1 MELHSP
7 IYLLFLLP
15 AVCVAALLRRPT
27 GRLLLFLALSYC
39 FYLSWSAVF
48 ILLLVGS
55 SLVNFLMGRLLSR
68 KRHPYVL
75 CFGIAVNI
83 LILLFAR
90 NAGTFLSSLFFPES
104 IPGVLLPVGV
114 SFYTF
119 QALGCLIDIYRGFDK
134 KPTLL
139 EFLVFMAF
147 WPVVLS
153 GPICRLPEMLPQF
166 RKPTVTWDRGSEGVQ
181 RIVLGLFMKVVLA
194 DSLAQ
199 GVDNQGGV
207 NWGFDQVQT
216 WNPIDIVSL
225 SFGYGLQ
232 LFFDFAGYSH
242 IAIGS
247 ALLVGIGLRENFKSP
262 FGATS
267 PSDFWGRWHIS
278 LSSWIRDYV
287 FFPLAARKRN
297 QGWRLLAVIVA
308 MVVFGAWHGLAAT
321 FLIWGLYHGLLLAS
335 QRMLSKN
342 SLNSIRRVPA
352 LGWALTFILINLG
365 WILFRSGSLEQAGR
379 MYAALFSTGQPA
391 SLAIVF
397 HVMVIVLFGGHLLL
411 LFLRLPFINWI
422 ESERGQQIRRLVS
435 PAFFAAIFLLTLA
448 WGEGESPFVYVQF

>member
-15 AVCVAALLRRPT
+15 AVSVVALVRRPN

-48 ILLLVGS
+48 IFLLVGS
-55 SLVNFLMGRLLSR
+55 SLVNFLMGRLLYR
-68 KRHPYVL
+68 NRHPWVL
-75 CFGIAVNI
+75 CFGIALNI

-90 NAGTFLSSLFFPES
+90 NAGTLLTSLFSPLS

-147 WPVVLS
+147 WPLVLS

-166 RKPTVTWDRGSEGVQ
+166 RKPIAAWSHASEGIQ

-194 DSLAQ
+194 DSLAH

-216 WNPIDIVSL
+216 WNPMDIVSL

-242 IAIGS
+242 VAIGS
-247 ALLVGIGLRENFKSP
+247 ALLVGIRLRENFNSP
-262 FGATS
+262 FGAIS
-267 PSDFWGRWHIS
+267 PSDFWSRWHMS

-287 FFPLAARKRN
+287 FFPLAARRSN
-297 QGWRLLAVIVA
+297 QGWRLFAVIIA
-308 MVVFGAWHGLAAT
+308 MVIFGAWHGLAAT
-321 FLIWGLYHGLLLAS
+321 FMLWGLYHGLLLVGQRTLGKNPPNPIRPAS
-335 QRMLSKN
+335 
-342 SLNSIRRVPA
+342 A

-379 MYAALFSTGQPA
+379 MYAGLFSTGQPA
-391 SLAIVF
+391 SMATVF
-397 HVMVIVLFGGHLLL
+397 HLLVLVLFGGHLLL
-411 LFLRLPFINWI
+411 LFLRLPFINWA
-422 ESERGQQIRRLVS
+422 ESERGRQICRLVS
-435 PAFFAAIFLLTLA
+435 PAFFAAVFLLTLA
-448 WGEGESPFVYVQF
+448 WGEGGSPFVYVQF

>member
-15 AVCVAALLRRPT
+15 AVSVTAFTRRPT

-39 FYLSWSAVF
+39 FYLSWSPVF

-55 SLVNFLMGRLLSR
+55 SLVNFLMGRLLYRNRRSW
-68 KRHPYVL
+68 VL
-75 CFGIAVNI
+75 CFGIVVNI
-83 LILLFAR
+83 LILLLAR
-90 NAGTFLSSLFFPES
+90 NAGAFLTSLFGPAS

-134 KPTLL
+134 KATLL

-166 RKPTVTWDRGSEGVQ
+166 RKPTSAWNHGSEGIQ

-199 GVDNQGGV
+199 GVYNQGGV

-216 WNPIDIVSL
+216 WNPMDIVSL
-225 SFGYGLQ
+225 SLGYGLQ

-242 IAIGS
+242 HCDRVRPAGWNTPQGELQVS
-247 ALLVGIGLRENFKSP
+247 LWGDLSKRLLG
-262 FGATS
+262 
-267 PSDFWGRWHIS
+267 
-278 LSSWIRDYV
+278 
-287 FFPLAARKRN
+287 PLAHVSLVLDPRL
-297 QGWRLLAVIVA
+297 RLLSPGDPTKEPWMASSCRHCR
-308 MVVFGAWHGLAAT
+308 HGGLWSLA
-321 FLIWGLYHGLLLAS
+321 
-335 QRMLSKN
+335 
-342 SLNSIRRVPA
+342 
-352 LGWALTFILINLG
+352 
-365 WILFRSGSLEQAGR
+365 RSGSHFSALGPLSRTGFGR
-379 MYAALFSTGQPA
+379 SEDAQQELSELDPA
-391 SLAIVF
+391 SSCSGMGPDFHPHQLGMDSLPIRESGTGRENVCRSVF
-397 HVMVIVLFGGHLLL
+397 NRAARESGCRFSPSGH
-411 LFLRLPFINWI
+411 R
-422 ESERGQQIRRLVS
+422 
-435 PAFFAAIFLLTLA
+435 AF
-448 WGEGESPFVYVQF
+448 

>member
-15 AVCVAALLRRPT
+15 AVFVTTLVRRPT

-55 SLVNFLMGRLLSR
+55 SLVNFLMGRLLYR
-68 KRHPYVL
+68 NRHPWVL

-83 LILLFAR
+83 LILLFPR
-90 NAGTFLSSLFFPES
+90 NAGSFLASLFSQAS

-119 QALGCLIDIYRGFDK
+119 QALGCLIDIYRGFGK

-166 RKPTVTWDRGSEGVQ
+166 RKLTAAWDHGSEGIQ

-207 NWGFDQVQT
+207 NWGFDQVQI
-216 WNPIDIVSL
+216 WNPMDVVSL

-232 LFFDFAGYSH
+232 LFFDFAAYSH

-247 ALLVGIGLRENFKSP
+247 ALLVGIRLRENFRSP

-267 PSDFWGRWHIS
+267 PSGFWGRWHMS

-287 FFPLAARKRN
+287 FFPLAARRRN
-297 QGWRLLAVIVA
+297 PGWRLLAVIVA

-321 FLIWGLYHGLLLAS
+321 FLLWGLYHGLLLAG

-342 SLNSIRRVPA
+342 SPNSIRPA
-352 LGWALTFILINLG
+352 PAVGWALTFILINFG
-365 WILFRSGSLEQAGR
+365 WILFRSGSLQQAGR
-379 MYAALFSTGQPA
+379 MYAGLFSIGQPA
-391 SLAIVF
+391 SLATVF
-397 HVMVIVLFGGHLLL
+397 HLLVIVLFSGYLLL
-411 LFLRLPFINWI
+411 LFLRLPFINWA
-422 ESERGQQIRRLVS
+422 ESERGRQIRRLAS
-435 PAFFAAIFLLTLA
+435 PAFFTAIFLLTLA
-448 WGEGESPFVYVQF
+448 WGEGESPFVYVRF

>member
-15 AVCVAALLRRPT
+15 AVSVVALVRRPN

-48 ILLLVGS
+48 IFLLVGS
-55 SLVNFLMGRLLSR
+55 SLVNFLMGRLLYR
-68 KRHPYVL
+68 NRHPWVL
-75 CFGIAVNI
+75 CFGIALNI

-90 NAGTFLSSLFFPES
+90 NAGTLLTSLFSPLS

-147 WPVVLS
+147 WPLVLS

-166 RKPTVTWDRGSEGVQ
+166 RKPIAAWNHASEGIQ

-194 DSLAQ
+194 DSLAH

-216 WNPIDIVSL
+216 WSPMDIVSL

-247 ALLVGIGLRENFKSP
+247 ALLVGIRLRENFNSP
-262 FGATS
+262 FGAIS
-267 PSDFWGRWHIS
+267 PSDFWSRWHMS

-287 FFPLAARKRN
+287 FFPLAARRSN
-297 QGWRLLAVIVA
+297 PGWRLFAVIIA

-321 FLIWGLYHGLLLAS
+321 FLLWGLYHGLLLVGQRTLGKNPPNLIRPAS
-335 QRMLSKN
+335 
-342 SLNSIRRVPA
+342 A

-365 WILFRSGSLEQAGR
+365 WILFRSGSLVQAGR
-379 MYAALFSTGQPA
+379 MYAGLFSAGQPA
-391 SLAIVF
+391 SMATVF
-397 HVMVIVLFGGHLLL
+397 HLLVLVLFGGHLLL
-411 LFLRLPFINWI
+411 LFLRLPFINWA
-422 ESERGQQIRRLVS
+422 ESERGRQICRLVS
-435 PAFFAAIFLLTLA
+435 PAFFAAVFLLTLA
-448 WGEGESPFVYVQF
+448 WGEGGSPFVYVQF